1 MADDTT
7 DNQHQLTTAQLEA
20 IENEIKSTQPLTS
33 QLLPIAI
40 LLQQYTTNANDDGT
54 PNDQQQVAGFIKGAN
69 YLCTKYNSI
78 RKIRGDGNCFYRGF
92 MYSLCEQLLRS
103 LLSDNNKD
111 EFYRLKDVITKSL
124 KWVCQYGYDETTIE
138 MFYDELVELFDFIE
152 GVVKPT
158 DNGKDEEKKDSALL
172 EQLKE
177 ETVLEYALEQL
188 HTKLNEENAV
198 SICFMVVWS
207 LYCVYRLIGT
217 SPVYLHTLQCIY
229 TSYTHIYT
237 QIIISTHIICT

>member
-1 MADDTT
+1 
-7 DNQHQLTTAQLEA
+7 
-20 IENEIKSTQPLTS
+20 
-33 QLLPIAI
+33 
-40 LLQQYTTNANDDGT
+40 LQQYTATNANDDT
-54 PNDQQQVAGFIKGAN
+54 SNQQQGFVKGAN

-103 LLSDNNKD
+103 LLNGDNE

-152 GVVKPT
+152 SVVKPN
-158 DNGKDEEKKDSALL
+158 DGKKDTTL
-172 EQLKE
+172 ES
-177 ETVLEYALEQL
+177 ALEQL

-198 SICFMVVWS
+198 SYSS
-207 LYCVYRLIGT
+207 LYRIYRLIDT
-217 SPVYLHTLQCIY
+217 CSVYLPVHLTYLIHMLISY
-229 TSYTHIYT
+229 AHIMNTSYAHIT
-237 QIIISTHIICT
+237 NNTINLS

>member
-1 MADDTT
+1 MADDNT

-20 IENEIKSTQPLTS
+20 IEHEIKSTQPLTS

-54 PNDQQQVAGFIKGAN
+54 SNQQQVAGFIKGAKH
-69 YLCTKYNSI
+69 LCQKYTSI

-103 LLSDNNKD
+103 LINNGDKKNHD
-111 EFYRLKDVITKSL
+111 EFYRLKEVITKSL
-124 KWVCQYGYDETTIE
+124 KWVCQYGYDECTIE

-152 GVVKPT
+152 SVVKPK
-158 DNGKDEEKKDSALL
+158 DDGKDEKKDSALL

-217 SPVYLHTLQCIY
+217 SPIYLHTLQCIY

-237 QIIISTHIICT
+237 QIII

>member
-1 MADDTT
+1 MHLPRDLLLLSTMADDTT

-40 LLQQYTTNANDDGT
+40 LLQQYTTNANDDT
-54 PNDQQQVAGFIKGAN
+54 SSNQQQAGFIKGAT
-69 YLCTKYNSI
+69 YLCQKYNSI

-103 LLSDNNKD
+103 LLNNGDNK

-152 GVVKPT
+152 SVVKPNT
-158 DNGKDEEKKDSALL
+158 DDGKKDTTIES
-172 EQLKE
+172 
-177 ETVLEYALEQL
+177 ALEQL

-198 SICFMVVWS
+198 SIYVLV
-207 LYCVYRLIGT
+207 
-217 SPVYLHTLQCIY
+217 CIE
-229 TSYTHIYT
+229 
-237 QIIISTHIICT
+237 

>member
-1 MADDTT
+1 MADATT

-40 LLQQYTTNANDDGT
+40 LLQQYTTNANDDT
-54 PNDQQQVAGFIKGAN
+54 TSNDQQQQVAGFIKGTN

-103 LLSDNNKD
+103 LLNNNNKD
-111 EFYRLKDVITKSL
+111 EFYRLKEVITKSL

-152 GVVKPT
+152 TVVKPN
-158 DNGKDEEKKDSALL
+158 DDGKKDTTL
-172 EQLKE
+172 ES
-177 ETVLEYALEQL
+177 ALEQL

-198 SICFMVVWS
+198 SICCLVTCALVC
-207 LYCVYRLIGT
+207 LYLDIPSHFIDTCSVYR
-217 SPVYLHTLQCIY
+217 
-229 TSYTHIYT
+229 
-237 QIIISTHIICT
+237 

>member
-1 MADDTT
+1 MADNTT

-20 IENEIKSTQPLTS
+20 IENEIKSTQSLTS

-40 LLQQYTTNANDDGT
+40 LLQQYTTNANDDDT
-54 PNDQQQVAGFIKGAN
+54 SNDQQAGFIKGAK

-92 MYSLCEQLLRS
+92 MYSLCEQLLRI
-103 LLSDNNKD
+103 LLNNNNKD
-111 EFYRLKDVITKSL
+111 EFYRLKEVITKSL

-152 GVVKPT
+152 SVVQPN
-158 DNGKDEEKKDSALL
+158 DDGKDVNKDSAL

-198 SICFMVVWS
+198 SIYV
-207 LYCVYRLIGT
+207 
-217 SPVYLHTLQCIY
+217 
-229 TSYTHIYT
+229 
-237 QIIISTHIICT
+237 

>member
-40 LLQQYTTNANDDGT
+40 LLQQYTTNANDDDT
-54 PNDQQQVAGFIKGAN
+54 SNDQQAGFIKGAN
-69 YLCTKYNSI
+69 YLCTKYTSI

-103 LLSDNNKD
+103 LINGDKKKHD
-111 EFYRLKDVITKSL
+111 EFYRLKDVIAKSL

-152 GVVKPT
+152 GVVKPNT
-158 DNGKDEEKKDSALL
+158 DDGKKDTTL
-172 EQLKE
+172 ES
-177 ETVLEYALEQL
+177 ALEQL

-198 SICFMVVWS
+198 SICLWS
-207 LYCVYRLIGT
+207 SSLLLGIL
-217 SPVYLHTLQCIY
+217 SH
-229 TSYTHIYT
+229 
-237 QIIISTHIICT
+237 